1 MTDSLW
7 GEEFNLEDTKEK
19 TKKIIKK
26 TTKKKAVS
34 TVSVLDINKAIKSKN
49 IDIEEKLK
57 LVKDKVLE
65 ILGKQV
71 NNTLVITNR
80 EELHFYL
87 DKAIKYGRIAVD
99 TETNNSID
107 PITCKLMGLC
117 LYVKGEKQVYVPINH
132 INRQTGERLKNQ
144 LNEKDIHEELNYIIN
159 KGCKFIFHNGK
170 FDYKVL
176 KCTCNVDMPIDWDTM
191 VGAKMIDENEPSA
204 GLKQQYIDKI
214 DPNQAK
220 YDIENLFEHLPYEIV
235 DPEIFSLYSAADA
248 MMTDRLYEWQ
258 IEKFKDPNLK
268 GVLEVTT
275 KIEIPI
281 IKVVAKMELRGI
293 DLDEEYSQRLA
304 AKYHRL
310 SEECNNKVY
319 SELDKYKE
327 KIEKWKLTSEANE
340 KPKKEKIGK
349 DGKEFGK
356 SKREKLDDPIKLE
369 SPTQLAILLYDI
381 LKCPQVSLKQP
392 RGTGVDQLTSLAS
405 KGKWPICEYLL
416 EKRTIDKLLN
426 TFIEALPS
434 YRNPKDNKI
443 HCEFLPLGTAT
454 GRFSSKQPNL

>member
-340 KPKKEKIGK
+340 KPKKEKIGT